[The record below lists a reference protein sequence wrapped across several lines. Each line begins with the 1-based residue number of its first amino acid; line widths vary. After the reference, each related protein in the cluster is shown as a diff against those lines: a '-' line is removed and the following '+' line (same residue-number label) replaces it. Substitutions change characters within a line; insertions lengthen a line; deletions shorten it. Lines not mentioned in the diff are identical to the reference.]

1 MQRAPLRTSCAI
13 LILVFSSAAVS
24 RAGTVYWN
32 AGTASGNTSPTSS
45 TDVPAT
51 IAVGPISAGNNQGGE
66 AFNNTVSASSGY
78 TFLLNGVSTSASGGF
93 NFGVDTLVGTSLD
106 TSTSTYFS
114 LTVTPDPGTFFQVAS
129 IGFGTRSTDKGA
141 QAWTLRSSLDSFASD
156 LVVPGTLPNNSSWL
170 YVTAD
175 LTTPLAASTA
185 TEFRIYGY
193 NVDGPQ
199 SFTSS
204 TWRIDDIQVQFVPEP
219 STISMLAGTVALVS
233 WAGLRKRWTRAAHQ
247 TPCNE

>member
-1 MQRAPLRTSCAI
+1 MITFLWGRFVKVIQKTFCREHRGLCPHSLRWRLAACSGLNSDRSLGVSSMQRAPLRTSCAI

-66 AFNNTVSASSGY
+66 AFDNTVSASSGY

-114 LTVTPDPGTFFQVAS
+114 LTVTPDPGTSFQVAS

-156 LVVPGTLPNNSSWL
+156 LVVPGTLPNNSS
-170 YVTAD
+170 
-175 LTTPLAASTA
+175 
-185 TEFRIYGY
+185 
-193 NVDGPQ
+193 
-199 SFTSS
+199 
-204 TWRIDDIQVQFVPEP
+204 
-219 STISMLAGTVALVS
+219 
-233 WAGLRKRWTRAAHQ
+233 
-247 TPCNE
+247 